1 MNKTKL
7 VNSVYLHDKFLVFF
21 FIAIESSF
29 EILYF
34 KSKNYFPLFCFCLN
48 AELLMAN
55 KKLFYDQRCVVGY
68 MHNGWMYE
76 RYMT

>member
-1 MNKTKL
+1 MQMNKTKL

-34 KSKNYFPLFCFCLN
+34 KFPVFSFWFN

-55 KKLFYDQRCVVGY
+55 KKHKLFYDQRCVVGY